1 LTGASKDHIIIGSD
15 SGRIVILSYNAET
28 NQFVKVHEETFGRTG
43 CRRIVPGQF
52 LTADPR
58 GRSVMIGACEKQKFV
73 YILNRDSQANLT
85 ISSPLEA
92 HKSHGILFDCA
103 GMDVD
108 FENPL
113 FACLEFDYED
123 CDTDPSGDAILEA
136 EKSLTFYELDLGLNH
151 VARQSSEPIPRTA
164 TSLFPVP
171 GGTDGPGGVLVFCED
186 FVIHRSAD
194 HTDSSATFPHCIDV
208 PKARGLI
215 ITCCALVKQRDW
227 FFFLAQSEYGDL
239 YKIMLVYEKE
249 VVSEVKVIYFDTIP
263 VCNAMA
269 VLKTGFLFAAVES
282 GNHLFYQFQAIG
294 EDEDNETFELGE
306 EEFRFFRPRAMK
318 NLLLIDEMQAA
329 SPITDSLVANL
340 FQEES
345 PQIYALC
352 GRAARSS
359 LRIFRHGIAVTE
371 RAVSTLPGIPN
382 AVWSV
387 KTHVTDDH
395 DKYIVLSFM
404 NATMV
409 LSIGETVEEIHD
421 SGFIGTASTIHASL
435 FGDDSLVQVYP
446 HGIRHIRAD
455 KRIQEWQPP
464 EGKQIMLAAVNQR
477 QVVISVTGGDIFYFE
492 LDTTNRMTEIELL
505 QGNTEIVSLGI
516 GPVPEGLLRCRF
528 LAVADI
534 ENKVR
539 IYSLNPNDCMTPLSM
554 QLLPSRVTALN
565 IIEMAAF
572 GGTSLYLNMGTIK
585 GILIRATIDKTSG
598 QLSDTRARFLG
609 LKPIKLFNVK
619 VNGADAVLALSSRTW
634 LCCNYQGRYTMSP
647 LSYVPLEYAS
657 SFCSEQCP
665 EGVVSVA
672 GDTLRI
678 FSSEQIDNMFNQTII
693 PLRYTPKKM
702 IMDPV
707 SKFLIIIEGDDD
719 TYPYVEK
726 LKLLNKI
733 KSEENSG
740 AIPVPKNDN
749 DMDIQGANNTNLP
762 EEIFGTPRAGYGKWA
777 SCARILDISGSA
789 TQDLFEFDNNEVAIS
804 ICAVQFANREG
815 QISIVIGTVQD
826 LIFEPKRGATCGW
839 IYVFSL
845 LNGGRKFELVH
856 KTKLAEIPGAL
867 CEFNGRLLVG
877 CGQTIRLYELG
888 KQKILR
894 KCEMKAFPNHII
906 SLWISMDKIIVGDI
920 QGSYFM
926 VKYSPADNKF
936 VILVDDTVPRWLT
949 TGVTLDPTTIC
960 GGDKFGNIFVL
971 RVPDNVAQQIDG
983 DPSAGQVPW
992 NRHIIGAPYK
1002 FEILC
1007 SYYVGEAITKITK
1020 TSLTPGGSELLLYTT
1035 IFGNIGVLLPF
1046 SSRDDI
1052 EFFSNLENHLRQ
1064 EHKSLAG
1071 RDHLSFRS
1079 YYQPVKGVIDG
1090 DLCEQFPLAT
1100 NEAQSK
1106 IASALER
1113 TPAEILKKLE
1123 TMRNSIS

>member
-1 LTGASKDHIIIGSD
+1 
-15 SGRIVILSYNAET
+15 
-28 NQFVKVHEETFGRTG
+28 
-43 CRRIVPGQF
+43 
-52 LTADPR
+52 
-58 GRSVMIGACEKQKFV
+58 MIGACEKQKFV
-73 YILNRDSQANLT
+73 YILNRDSSANLT

-103 GMDVD
+103 GIDVG

-113 FACLEFDYED
+113 FACLEFDYEE
-123 CDTDPSGDAILEA
+123 CDSDPSGEAIADA

-151 VARQSSEPIPRTA
+151 VARQSSESIPRTA

-186 FVIHRSAD
+186 FVIHRSVD
-194 HTDSSATFPHCIDV
+194 HTDCSATFPHRIDV
-208 PKARGLI
+208 PNGRGLI

-263 VCNAMA
+263 ICNAMA
-269 VLKTGFLFAAVES
+269 VLKTGFLFAAVEA

-294 EDEDNETFELGE
+294 EDEDTETFELPITDE
-306 EEFRFFRPRAMK
+306 HRFFRPRAMK

-352 GRAARSS
+352 GRGARSN

-371 RAVSTLPGIPN
+371 RAVSTLPGVPN

-409 LSIGETVEEIHD
+409 LSIGETVEEVHD

-446 HGIRHIRAD
+446 LGIRHIRAD

-464 EGKQIMLAAVNQR
+464 EGKQILLAAVNER
-477 QVVISVTGGDIFYFE
+477 QVVITVTGGDIFYFE
-492 LDTTNRMTEIELL
+492 LDSTNRMTEIEQLP
-505 QGNTEIVSLGI
+505 GTTEIVSLGI
-516 GPVPEGLLRCRF
+516 GPVPEGLLRSRF

-534 ENKVR
+534 DNKVK
-539 IYSLNPNDCMTPLSM
+539 IYSLNPTDCLSNLSM
-554 QLLPSRVTALN
+554 QLLPSRVSALN
-565 IIEMAAF
+565 IIEMSAF
-572 GGTSLYLNMGTIK
+572 GGSSLYLNMGTVK
-585 GILIRATIDKTSG
+585 GVLFRATIDKTTG

-609 LKPIKLFNVK
+609 LRPIKLFHVK
-619 VNGADAVLALSSRTW
+619 VNGTDAVLALSSRTW
-634 LCCNYQGRYTMSP
+634 LCYNYQGRYTMTP
-647 LSYVPLEYAS
+647 ISYVPLEYAS

-672 GDTLRI
+672 DETLRI
-678 FSSEQIDNMFNQTII
+678 FSTEQLDNMFNQTII

-702 IMDPV
+702 VMDPV
-707 SKFLIIIEGDDD
+707 TKFLIIIEGDDD
-719 TYPYVEK
+719 TYSYAEK
-726 LKLLNKI
+726 LKLQNKI
-733 KSEENSG
+733 KSEETSG
-740 AIPVPKNDN
+740 EIPVPKNDN
-749 DMDIQGANNTNLP
+749 DMEVQGEAVPSDSLP
-762 EEIFGTPRAGYGKWA
+762 EDIFGTPRAGYGKWA
-777 SCARILDISGSA
+777 SCARILDISGSV

-804 ICAVQFANREG
+804 ICTCQFANREG
-815 QISIVIGTVQD
+815 EISIVIGTVQD
-826 LIFEPKRGATCGW
+826 LVFEPKRSATCGW
-839 IYVFSL
+839 IYIFSL
-845 LNGGRKFELVH
+845 INGGKTFQLVH

-906 SLWISMDKIIVGDI
+906 SLWISMDKIVVGDI

-926 VKYSPADNKF
+926 VKYSNADNKF
-936 VILVDDTVPRWLT
+936 IILVDDTIPRWLT
-949 TGVTLDPTTIC
+949 SGVMLDPTTIC

-971 RVPDNVAQQIDG
+971 RLPDAVAQQIEG

-1007 SYYVGEAITKITK
+1007 SYYVGEAISKITK
-1020 TSLTPGGSELLLYTT
+1020 TSLTPGGTEILLYTT

-1052 EFFSNLENHLRQ
+1052 EFFSNLEGHLRQ

-1113 TPAEILKKLE
+1113 TPADILKKLE
-1123 TMRNSIS
+1123 IMRNSIS